1 MSLTAI
7 FLMNSKKVEVKKDEI
22 KPGFSH
28 IKAEINAEHI
38 NDKVD
43 VDASKK
49 AATKREKKLAG
60 NSILSAVTLPPSL
73 GAIGYGIGYGG
84 RIGAF
89 LGPNGILIGCVA
101 GVALGTIC
109 AIKITYDNDQT
120 YRGEL

>member
-7 FLMNSKKVEVKKDEI
+7 FLMNSKKFEVEKDEI

-38 NDKVD
+38 KKVD

-49 AATKREKKLAG
+49 AATKREKKLALK
-60 NSILSAVTLPPSL
+60 NILSAVTLPPSAA
-73 GAIGYGIGYGG
+73 AIGYGIGYGG

-89 LGPNGILIGCVA
+89 LGPYGIMIGCVA
-101 GVALGTIC
+101 GATLGTIC
-109 AIKITYDNDQT
+109 AIKIKYDNDQT
-120 YRGEL
+120 YSEEL